1 MYFAI
6 AVVCFIIAALISAN
20 RKGKQTAQQAEYM
33 RKMRRGLRTPREY
46 YYACFEYLEL
56 MKRRITFCQ
65 ALNPTLDHDKQDE
78 FFDPINSAMVEY
90 WKTLRID
97 HWTYK
102 AEQYAIGKAREIIIA
117 EGYVPSDVGGYTMP
131 DDYQVWKKNQFR
143 ARYEVGLYYPNP
155 FQGYSLSH
163 MDLIPGYTM
172 DTAVEELNEVAQKYG
187 FQDFCSSILHI
198 KRDEQTGTYY
208 YTQDDVTSLQ
218 SKYDAEIVIGVPD
231 GWKKFMRNVYLGDFM
246 VPVQTIDD

>member
-1 MYFAI
+1 
-6 AVVCFIIAALISAN
+6 
-20 RKGKQTAQQAEYM
+20 
-33 RKMRRGLRTPREY
+33 
-46 YYACFEYLEL
+46 
-56 MKRRITFCQ
+56 
-65 ALNPTLDHDKQDE
+65 
-78 FFDPINSAMVEY
+78 
-90 WKTLRID
+90 
-97 HWTYK
+97 
-102 AEQYAIGKAREIIIA
+102 
-117 EGYVPSDVGGYTMP
+117 
-131 DDYQVWKKNQFR
+131 
-143 ARYEVGLYYPNP
+143 
-155 FQGYSLSH
+155 

-231 GWKKFMRNVYLGDFM
+231 EWKKFMRNVYLGDFM